1 MDTVLHHTSP
11 VPAGTEQLHVQ
22 AAQKGKPGYQ
32 WTSDP
37 TVCISKMVLMFT
49 EPGSS
54 ALSTEKHELL
64 INYIL
69 VLTPYADEFRSHPK
83 DICEDLKMTRQMIK
97 PYYDQ
102 LGCKSSPA
110 GAFKSSV
117 MTLPAPSSSQKKLQG
132 ESIEVLII
140 SEGSLALSEC
150 GCDRKDCSKLGLSL
164 CMLSPAFRITET
176 CGIWLLP
183 CFCFPLSPG
192 VAVTKA
198 EYCLC
203 IDDIF

>member
-1 MDTVLHHTSP
+1 MSKRHRKENQATSGP
-11 VPAGTEQLHVQ
+11 VIPQYV
-22 AAQKGKPGYQ
+22 YR
-32 WTSDP
+32 
-37 TVCISKMVLMFT
+37 KMVLMFT

-150 GCDRKDCSKLGLSL
+150 GCDRKRLFEVGPEFMHAQPSL
-164 CMLSPAFRITET
+164 PN
-176 CGIWLLP
+176 
-183 CFCFPLSPG
+183 
-192 VAVTKA
+192 
-198 EYCLC
+198 Y
-203 IDDIF
+203 